1 MRQPAPG
8 VVEVP
13 GLLCLRC
20 RSAMETVAGWPLR
33 DEEED
38 VAGKITRHGGATHA
52 AADQQAAVEAVAPAP
67 AAAEVAPP
75 PATLAQTQTAPT
87 EPAPADPVEQV
98 ARPAPADPVEQVAR
112 PAPADP
118 KSAWLAYAQHLAI
131 DGADDMTKTQL
142 IEAVKAAEAE
152 QADEAG

>member
-98 ARPAPADPVEQVAR
+98 ARPAPADP
-112 PAPADP
+112 